1 MQSPLESL
9 IESLLNIGSGFV
21 ISMAMWTFVV
31 VPLFAIPITA
41 GQSFWIT
48 AIFTVTSVIR
58 SYAWRRIGNYYTI
71 HKNKKLLKE
80 TPNVSDR
87 NPR

>member
-1 MQSPLESL
+1 MQTPLESL

-21 ISMAMWTFVV
+21 ISMLMWTFVV
-31 VPLFAIPITA
+31 APLFGISSTTSQNFAIT
-41 GQSFWIT
+41 G
-48 AIFTVTSVIR
+48 IFTVTSVIR

-80 TPNVSDR
+80 TPNVPDR
-87 NPR
+87 NSR